1 MKLLQLIRSVDNQS
15 IFIKAE
21 NLIAFSPYDEGAAI
35 ELTSGSVFM
44 VKESPKTI
52 MVLLNTASGGDLA
65 LLGGGPTKLTVI
77 DSSDITI

>member
-1 MKLLQLIRSVDNQS
+1 MKLLQLIQADDNQS

-21 NLIAFSPYDEGAAI
+21 NLIAFSPFPDDEGAAI
-35 ELTSGSVFM
+35 ELTTGSVFI

-52 MVLLNTASGGDLA
+52 IA
-65 LLGGGPTKLTVI
+65 LLDIAARGNLTTI

>member
-1 MKLLQLIRSVDNQS
+1 MKLLQLIQADDDQS

-21 NLIAFSPYDEGAAI
+21 NLIALSPYDEGAAV
-35 ELTSGSVFM
+35 ELTTGSVFM

-52 MVLLNTASGGDLA
+52 MAMLNIAAGGNLA
-65 LLGGGPTKLTVI
+65 VI

>member
-1 MKLLQLIRSVDNQS
+1 MKLLQLIQADDNQS

-35 ELTSGSVFM
+35 ALTTGEGFV
-44 VKESPKTI
+44 VKESPETI
-52 MVLLNTASGGDLA
+52 IALLNIAAGGN
-65 LLGGGPTKLTVI
+65 LTVI

>member
-1 MKLLQLIRSVDNQS
+1 MKLLQLIQADDNQS
-15 IFIKAE
+15 IFIKVE

-35 ELTSGSVFM
+35 ELTTGSVFM

-52 MVLLNTASGGDLA
+52 MA
-65 LLGGGPTKLTVI
+65 LLDIAARGNLTMI

>member
-1 MKLLQLIRSVDNQS
+1 MKLLQLIQADDNQS
-15 IFIKAE
+15 IYIKVE
-21 NLIAFSPYDEGAAI
+21 NLIAFSSYAEGAAI

-52 MVLLNTASGGDLA
+52 IA
-65 LLGGGPTKLTVI
+65 LLDIAARGNLTTI

>member
-1 MKLLQLIRSVDNQS
+1 MKLLQLIRAEDNQA
-15 IFIKAE
+15 IYIKAE
-21 NLIAFSPYDEGAAI
+21 NLIAFSPYDDGAAV

-52 MVLLNTASGGDLA
+52 IA
-65 LLGGGPTKLTVI
+65 LLDIAARGNLTMI